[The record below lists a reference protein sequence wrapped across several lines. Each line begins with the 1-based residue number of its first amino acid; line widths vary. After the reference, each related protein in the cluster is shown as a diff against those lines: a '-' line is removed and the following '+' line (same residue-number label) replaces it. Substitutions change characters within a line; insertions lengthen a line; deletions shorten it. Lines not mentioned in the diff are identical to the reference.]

1 MGTSERIILA
11 ADGLELDEVLDI
23 ARAIGDRLYAVKVH
37 DVFDAHGPKVVKALR
52 TVGARRVWY
61 DAKLHDIPNTV
72 GWRARAIGKG
82 AEPGTEV
89 DILTVHA
96 SGEIEMMMKA
106 VEHGPQE
113 IYAVTALTSLD
124 EEQVHLTYG
133 QPSKAAVL
141 YLARLAKLAGVHGI
155 VCSPKEVGMLAKRP
169 ELEGLKFIVP
179 GVRSAGVKADDQ
191 KRTDTP
197 AAAVRAGAHHLVI
210 GRQLT
215 LASDPSEALDEI
227 EDEIAVALAAVA

>member
-1 MGTSERIILA
+1 MDTCERIILA
-11 ADGLELDEVLDI
+11 ADGLELHEALELT
-23 ARAIGDRLYAVKVH
+23 AEIGNRLYAVKVH
-37 DVFDAHGPKVVKALR
+37 DLVDTDGLKVVQQLRKA
-52 TVGARRVWY
+52 GARRVWY

-106 VEHGPQE
+106 VEHGPRE

-124 EEQVHLTYG
+124 EEQVHLIYG

-141 YLARLAKLAGVHGI
+141 YLARLAKLAGCHGV

-169 ELEGLKFIVP
+169 ELQGLKFIVP
-179 GVRSAGVKADDQ
+179 GVRSAGMKADDQ

-197 AAAVRAGAHHLVI
+197 AAAVLAGAHNLVI

-227 EDEIAVALAAVA
+227 EDEIAVALAAAA